1 MMDPLVDHL
10 WQDAQTADEQ
20 RRQAEL
26 SKALDDAVQLRAELS
41 TSQTRAAAL
50 ANEVQAE
57 RERTAIQR
65 DHARCLMRIARELK
79 EERNAALE
87 DLRFRLLLI
96 QAICTAGR
104 DDPANEQ
111 VHDATEGRR

>member
-65 DHARCLMRIARELK
+65 DHARCLMRIAIELK
-79 EERNAALE
+79 AERNAALA
-87 DLRFRLLLI
+87 DAALLRARLRYVL
-96 QAICTAGR
+96 GDG
-104 DDPANEQ
+104 DDPADEQ
-111 VHDATEGRR
+111 ETEE